1 MLNDPLE
8 ISVQVMK
15 METTWPSISLV
26 S

>member
-15 METTWPSISLV
+15 METTWPSISLL